1 MDLSGSTSTW
11 ADIYDPA
18 ENPVHMKTRW
28 VKDRFDIAGHFAHY
42 EPYGRYSAEK
52 TEFMNSM
59 NSDHEVWANEV
70 PDLIAAQMGNIL
82 YPRNAPVKIKKR
94 VHFDEMGTEEGVE
107 GEFKIDGADRT
118 DRVSWTTSTML
129 VAYAEKAVYSEDKEM
144 FFDYGGLG
152 RKFVKDKEMAAKILS
167 RMEEIDK
174 KLKEDQGYKIGL
186 SDHSVKRYPERH
198 FIGVLEKL
206 RTYIEKGSRLNYDA
220 EEFVPRTPIKNVGL
234 ARTSP
239 KKICGVYHVNDMK
252 PKKPMGIPMKQRP
265 KGDGGGSA
273 EKLLWSMKYDSD
285 KKIDE
290 LNHKIDLLIQMGGP
304 VVTAEEI

>member
-1 MDLSGSTSTW
+1 MAMSGCSPTW
-11 ADIYDPA
+11 VDIYDPA

-28 VKDRFDIAGHFAHY
+28 NKELFDRAGHFAHY
-42 EPYGRYSAEK
+42 EPYGRHSEEK
-52 TEFMNSM
+52 KDFVESI
-59 NSDHEVWANEV
+59 NSDNELWANEV
-70 PDLIAAQMGNIL
+70 PDPNAAQMGNVL

-94 VHFDEMGTEEGVE
+94 VHFDEMGKEEGVVK
-107 GEFKIDGADRT
+107 EFKIDGADRT

-129 VAYAEKAVYSEDKEM
+129 VAYVEKALYSEDKEM

-152 RKFVKDKEMAAKILS
+152 RKFVKDKEIATKILS

-174 KLKEDQGYKIGL
+174 KLNEDPGYKIGL

-198 FIGVLEKL
+198 FKSVLEKL
-206 RTYIEKGSRLNYDA
+206 QEYMENGSLLNYDA
-220 EEFVPRTPIKNVGL
+220 KEFIPSKPIKGTPL

-239 KKICGVYHVNDMK
+239 KKICGVYQVDDKPEK
-252 PKKPMGIPMKQRP
+252 PKGSPGKQRP
-265 KGDGGGSA
+265 RGTEGGSA
-273 EKLLWSMKYDSD
+273 EKLIWSMKSESD

-304 VVTAEEI
+304 VVTAEKI